1 MEIKV
6 LKFFVLFLIIIWGCN
21 NAKPKLPNDALVG
34 EVISVCQ
41 DSVLTREVDGKYY
54 RKIILKFKVSNH
66 SNLTYHT
73 RLFDSKISAD
83 KITEYFITN
92 DSISHT
98 NMHCFDHEKDSILPN
113 SSQIFINTTTPFK
126 LRKWIKKSFFFYA
139 NNSGSVQKSKEVII
153 SFNPNKMIN
162 CK

>member
-1 MEIKV
+1 MELKT

-21 NAKPKLPNDALVG
+21 NVKPKLPNDALVG

-54 RKIILKFKVSNH
+54 RKIIVKFKVSNH
-66 SNLTYHT
+66 TNLTYYT

-92 DSISHT
+92 DSISYT

-113 SSQIFINTTTPFK
+113 SSQIFVNTTTPFK

-139 NNSGSVQKSKEVII
+139 NDSGSVQKSKEVII

>member
-1 MEIKV
+1 MELKA
-6 LKFFVLFLIIIWGCN
+6 LKFFILFHVIIFGCN
-21 NAKPKLPNDALVG
+21 NAKPKLPKDNLVG
-34 EVISVCQ
+34 EVINVCQ
-41 DSVLTREVDGKYY
+41 DSVLTREVNGKYY

-66 SNLTYHT
+66 SNLTYYT

-83 KITEYFITN
+83 KVTEYFITK
-92 DSISHT
+92 DSISYT

-113 SSQIFINTTTPFK
+113 SSQIFVNTTTPFK

-139 NNSGSVQKSKEVII
+139 NDSGSVQKSKEVII

>member
-1 MEIKV
+1 ME
-6 LKFFVLFLIIIWGCN
+6 LKTPEFFVLFLVIIWGCN

-54 RKIILKFKVSNH
+54 RKIIVKFKVSNH
-66 SNLTYHT
+66 SNLTYYT
-73 RLFDSKISAD
+73 RLFDSQISAD
-83 KITEYFITN
+83 KVTEYFITS
-92 DSISHT
+92 DSISYI

-113 SSQIFINTTTPFK
+113 SSQIFVNTTTPFK

-139 NNSGSVQKSKEVII
+139 NDSGAVQKSKEVII
-153 SFNPNKMIN
+153 AFNPNKMIN
-162 CK
+162 CE

>member
-1 MEIKV
+1 MELKT
-6 LKFFVLFLIIIWGCN
+6 LKFFILFLVIIWGCN
-21 NAKPKLPNDALVG
+21 NAKPKLPKDALVE

-41 DSVLTREVDGKYY
+41 DSVLTREVDGKNY

-66 SNLTYHT
+66 SNLTYYT
-73 RLFDSKISAD
+73 RLFDGKISAD

-92 DSISHT
+92 DSISYT

-113 SSQIFINTTTPFK
+113 SSQIFVNTTTPFK

-139 NNSGSVQKSKEVII
+139 NDSGSVQKSKEVII